1 VDPEYTTGSDG
12 PGRRSGEAPTHMPAA
27 IAFSGVNKWF
37 GSNHVLKDIDLTVEP
52 GEVVVVIGPSGSG
65 KSTLIR
71 CVNGLEGI
79 DRGEV
84 VIDGVVLD
92 AKGRR
97 LAEIRREVGMVF
109 QAFHLYP
116 HKTALENITLAPIT
130 VRKTPRAEAE
140 RAGRALPD
148 KAGAYPAQLS
158 GGQQQRVAI
167 ARALAM
173 EPNVLLFDEPTSAL
187 DPEAIADVLDV
198 IKSLAHTG
206 ITMIVVTHEMGFA
219 REAGD
224 RVVFM
229 SEGRIVEIAPPA
241 TFFDAP
247 AHPRAQAFLSKVL
260 AH

>member
-1 VDPEYTTGSDG
+1 MS
-12 PGRRSGEAPTHMPAA
+12 AA
-27 IAFSGVNKWF
+27 IAFTGVNKWF
-37 GSNHVLKDIDLTVEP
+37 GSNHVLRDIDLHVEP
-52 GEVVVVIGPSGSG
+52 GEVVCVIGPSGSG

-71 CVNGLEGI
+71 CVNGLETI
-79 DRGEV
+79 DRGDV

-92 AKGRR
+92 RTGRG
-97 LAEIRREVGMVF
+97 LAAVRREVGMVF

-116 HKTALENITLAPIT
+116 HKTALENITLAPTT
-130 VRKTPRAEAE
+130 VRKTPRDRAE
-140 RAGRALPD
+140 REARALLDRVGLPD
-148 KAGAYPAQLS
+148 KADAYPAQLS

-173 EPNVLLFDEPTSAL
+173 QPKVLLFDEPTSAL

-198 IKSLAHTG
+198 INGLAHTG

-229 SEGRIVEIAPPA
+229 SEGRIVEVAPPA
-241 TFFDAP
+241 EFFERP